1 MELYWLDV
9 PDPRPIDRAFLLPGE
24 ALTGFASLAV
34 HAGQHLCIEVALIE
48 RGFAAPDHGSHN
60 ARKSF
65 DAADGANGVG
75 MLTRDRADLERQ
87 FRGGSQRVVP
97 RLHGR
102 RTGMRL
108 LAVEGDGVT

>member
-1 MELYWLDV
+1 
-9 PDPRPIDRAFLLPGE
+9 
-24 ALTGFASLAV
+24 SLAV

-48 RGFAAPDHGSHN
+48 RGFAAPDHGSHD

-65 DAADGANGVG
+65 EAADGANGVG

-108 LAVEGDGVT
+108 LAVEGDGVALDAFCAEHDAEREPEAFEHWSLLYMQL